1 MSEMTVGWAGLGR
14 MGLEMCR
21 RLIEGGVD
29 VRVWNR
35 TAEKAQPVLDLGATL
50 VETPADLA
58 DCDLVFSMLAHGAAL
73 EAVMTGDGGLLTV
86 DSGPGVVVD
95 SSTVSAEESSK
106 VRERAT
112 SIGTSFLAAP
122 VSGNPKV
129 VASGGLMFAVSG
141 DESVYDRIK
150 EVMDHI
156 GASTYVGEGEVSR
169 EVKIAHNLYL
179 AVVTQALAEV
189 TILCERLGVP
199 RHAFLDFLNNS
210 AMGSTFSKYKAPSFV
225 NLDFKP
231 TFTSKLLKKDL
242 ELGLAAAR
250 DTEVTLPT
258 VALTHQLVQGVI
270 GNGYGDVDFAALIA
284 QQAALAGLDIEP
296 EDVEV
301 DDGLGS

>member
-1 MSEMTVGWAGLGR
+1 MSELTVGWVGLGR

-21 RLIEGGVD
+21 RVIEAGID

-35 TAEKAQPVLDLGATL
+35 TAEKAQPVVDLGATL

-58 DCDLVFSMLAHGAAL
+58 DCDLVFSMMAHGQAL
-73 EAVMTGDGGLLTV
+73 EAVMTGDGGLLTGGT
-86 DSGPGVVVD
+86 GPGVVVD

-106 VRERAT
+106 VRERAG

-129 VASGGLMFAVSG
+129 VASGGMVFAVSG
-141 DESVYDRIK
+141 EESVYDQVK
-150 EVMDHI
+150 GVMDHI
-156 GASTYVGEGEVSR
+156 GASAYVGEGEVSR

-199 RHAFLDFLNNS
+199 RHAFLEFLNNS
-210 AMGSTFSKYKAPSFV
+210 AMGSTFSKYKAPAFV

-296 EDVEV
+296 EDIEV
-301 DDGLGS
+301 DDGLRS